1 MKLLLR
7 CIKMV
12 VGWATVWCEVSWNLP
27 PVLGGFFMAV
37 ASGRFCRGVVMETI
51 RFKFSQRSEANLAG
65 VNEPLVKVVRR
76 ALERSEVD
84 FGITE
89 GMRTRERQRELVA
102 AKKSQT
108 MNSRHLTGHAVDVMA
123 YVNGAGTWEWK
134 YYEDIARAFK
144 QAAAELGIP
153 IVWGGDWKTLKDGV
167 HFELAR

>member
-1 MKLLLR
+1 M
-7 CIKMV
+7 
-12 VGWATVWCEVSWNLP
+12 N
-27 PVLGGFFMAV
+27 
-37 ASGRFCRGVVMETI
+37 
-51 RFKFSQRSEANLAG
+51 
-65 VNEPLVKVVRR
+65 VVRR
-76 ALERSEVD
+76 ALELSEVD
-84 FGITE
+84 FGVTE
-89 GMRTRERQRELVA
+89 GMRTQERQRELVA

>member
-1 MKLLLR
+1 VNLIGVKPSL
-7 CIKMV
+7 
-12 VGWATVWCEVSWNLP
+12 VS
-27 PVLGGFFMAV
+27 
-37 ASGRFCRGVVMETI
+37 
-51 RFKFSQRSEANLAG
+51 LA
-65 VNEPLVKVVRR
+65 RR
-76 ALERSEVD
+76 ALELSTVD
-84 FGITE
+84 FGVTE
-89 GMRTRERQRELVA
+89 GLRTKARQRELVA

-108 MNSRHLTGHAVDVMA
+108 MNSRHLSGHAVDVMA